1 MDQIYKLGAVLTLND
16 YVSSQF
22 DKITG
27 TAEKLKSKF
36 KELDGGIATFESR
49 MKQLKIGTGMLTAA
63 TGMAFFSKSLIDA
76 TKETSQFQ
84 SYLKSLNISDE
95 NIDRVTQKAMQMSST
110 FNITRNEFIDAA
122 YDIKSGIATIND
134 SQLGAF
140 TVMVAKAAAATKGN
154 TKELA
159 SVFGT
164 IYNQNKK
171 FYKNLSDEKFGEV
184 IANSLAFAVQQYK
197 TEGSKMQQAIESVS
211 GAAAA
216 AGYEIEE
223 QFNVLGMLQN
233 VMQPGEAGTGF
244 RAFVSK
250 AYEAGQKLGLSFVDA
265 EGKLLPVVDIIEKL
279 KTKYGETVDEAEKLE
294 LSKAFGSEEAQ
305 KLFVNLWDKTDLL
318 RENILKLKNMKGT
331 ELVDAMAKANIDS
344 INTSL
349 ITLSN
354 TWDNFKSTLGS
365 GMGWAIKPFVDA
377 LKSGLAYLEEIGN
390 KYPILSKIMGVF
402 LSLATTL
409 TLVVGAFTTL
419 KAITGLYALTQIAA
433 GNATHVSTTK
443 LLWQKTAALTLA
455 VAKKVATA
463 AVWLFRSALNVGHL
477 TAYTGALIFKKG
489 VILATAL
496 ATKIAAAAQWLFN
509 ASLYSC
515 PIVWIVAGIALI
527 GAGAYLLIKHWNK
540 VAAFFGELWN
550 GLKSL
555 FGNAVSFIF
564 DAGKKLI
571 DAFWNGIKS
580 SWNKLKEGVSNVFGS
595 IANLFPHSDA
605 KEGPFSKLTYSG
617 QSLIKTF
624 NAGIEI
630 EAKKKVAVLP
640 YMQRTAETLQPKQN
654 TPTYHNA
661 PNLIINVAHLIG
673 NLTIQNE
680 SKNGTL
686 QILANAMAQAIMN
699 EILRYS
705 NA

>member
-1 MDQIYKLGAVLTLND
+1 MDQVYKLGAVLTLKD

-22 DKITG
+22 DKITSS
-27 TAEKLKSKF
+27 AEKLKSKF

-49 MKQLKIGTGMLTAA
+49 MKQLKIGTGMLAA
-63 TGMAFFSKSLIDA
+63 GTGMAFFSKSLIDA
-76 TKETSQFQ
+76 NKETSQFQ
-84 SYLKSLNISDE
+84 SYLKSLNVSDE

-216 AGYEIEE
+216 AGYDIAE

-318 RENILKLKNMKGT
+318 RENIEKLRTMKGA
-331 ELVDAMAKANIDS
+331 ELVDAMAKANIDN

-365 GMGWAIKPFVDA
+365 GIGWALKPFIDA
-377 LKSGLAYLEEIGN
+377 LKGGLEYLVEIGN
-390 KYPILSKIMGVF
+390 KYPTLSKIIGIF
-402 LSLATTL
+402 LSLGSAL
-409 TLVVGAFTTL
+409 TIVIGAYTTL
-419 KAITGLYALTQIAA
+419 KAITGLYALSQIAA
-433 GNATHVSTTK
+433 GNTTQISTLK
-443 LLWQKTAALTLA
+443 LLWHKTATLSLA
-455 VAKKVATA
+455 VAKKIATGAVWLYLGALKVGNISSFIGALVLQKGIVLATA
-463 AVWLFRSALNVGHL
+463 A
-477 TAYTGALIFKKG
+477 
-489 VILATAL
+489 
-496 ATKIAAAAQWLFN
+496 ATKIASVAQWLFN
-509 ASLYSC
+509 AALWGC
-515 PIVWIVAGIALI
+515 PVMWIVGGIALI

-550 GLKSL
+550 SLKSMV
-555 FGNAVSFIF
+555 GKAISFVL

-571 DAFWNGIKS
+571 DALWNGIKS
-580 SWNKLKEGVSNVFGS
+580 SWNKLKNGIRDVFGS

-605 KEGPFSKLTYSG
+605 KEGPFSKLTLSG
-617 QSLIKTF
+617 QALIKTF
-624 NAGIEI
+624 NTGIEI
-630 EAKKKVAVLP
+630 EAKKKVAVIP
-640 YMQRTAETLQPKQN
+640 YMQKTVETMQAKPSAQIN
-654 TPTYHNA
+654 RNA
-661 PNLIINVAHLIG
+661 SSFVINVAHLIG

-686 QILANAMAQAIMN
+686 QSLANAMAQAIMQ
-699 EILRYS
+699 EIMRYS
-705 NA
+705 HA